1 MCFINSK
8 LNGPNKKE
16 QKQWLIDKIK
26 ARIKR
31 EVNNFEKTEEQVIN
45 LLDYWL
51 ANNCNKKFKL
61 NRAELI
67 KFIKDEFFSRSLVFL
82 Q

>member
-1 MCFINSK
+1 MCFVNGK
-8 LNGPNKKE
+8 LNRPSKKE

-31 EVNNFEKTEEQVIN
+31 EVNNFENTQEHVIK

>member
-1 MCFINSK
+1 MCFVNGK
-8 LNGPNKKE
+8 LNGPSKKE

-26 ARIKR
+26 ARIKS
-31 EVNNFEKTEEQVIN
+31 EVNKFEKTEEQVIN

-61 NRAELI
+61 NREELI